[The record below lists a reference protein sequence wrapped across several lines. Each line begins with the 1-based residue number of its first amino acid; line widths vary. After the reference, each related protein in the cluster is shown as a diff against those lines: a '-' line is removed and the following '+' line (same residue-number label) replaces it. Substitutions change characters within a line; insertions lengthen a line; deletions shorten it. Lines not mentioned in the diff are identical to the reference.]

1 VGNGPPEPDAQ
12 HGPIDAGPAAKGG
25 KDAGGDRRFQLR
37 IAYIGAAATI
47 IAAVIGAVI
56 ALHPWSSGP
65 SGPSGLQLAI
75 QSVSYPEVGGT
86 QVIRVTG
93 EVQNLASG
101 EEVFVFAG
109 RSAKVRPWYPG
120 GPAEI
125 SSQGLWVIDIEGFPF
140 SDGPPSVWAGVATP
154 PPSVPP
160 CPSGE
165 ACGAAA
171 GNATIS
177 LQLMDEGPR
186 SPALSKVTP
195 AFHATSPG
203 S

>member
-1 VGNGPPEPDAQ
+1 MS
-12 HGPIDAGPAAKGG
+12 AGPADKSG

-47 IAAVIGAVI
+47 LAAVVGAVI

-75 QSVSYPEVGGT
+75 QSVSYPEVGGA

-93 EVQNLASG
+93 DVQNLASG

-109 RSAKVRPWYPG
+109 RSAQVPPWYPG

-125 SSQGLWVIDIEGFPF
+125 SSQGLWVIDIDGFPF
-140 SDGPPSVWAGVATP
+140 SHGLPSVWAGVATP
-154 PPSVPP
+154 PPAAQS

-165 ACGAAA
+165 YCAPAAA
-171 GNATIS
+171 QSCPPGVYCAPEDDQAIS
-177 LQLMDEGPR
+177 FELADEGPR
-186 SPALSKVTP
+186 SPSLSKVTS
-195 AFHATSPG
+195 AFHAKSPG
-203 S
+203 G